1 MCVSMALFDIYFDY
15 VVFFIVF
22 LVIYHEFNPIVVNM
36 DSRTRVFVMIIL
48 FNVMKSATTQAR

>member
-15 VVFFIVF
+15 VVVF